1 MGVNK
6 ELWNDFVDYVT
17 KDANENQKSLFRKE
31 LFNTVNK
38 HQVYKEQGLD
48 QLLFEQYLQPE
59 QYRTEGENILADLM
73 TRENLPHPNHV
84 EEFWNKVGKD
94 IKNFERKEKLTI
106 KVILLIA
113 GTLTLAAAGVA
124 IGAVLV
130 PGAAISAAI
139 TSAVTSIGMGNVI
152 AIGASAI
159 TALSIGAGLSMH
171 SLTKDKKKIIL
182 EQFKKS
188 LSDEIE
194 KTGNMISESQKNIII
209 SYLTNDIIENSN
221 GNKELIKNCASYIA
235 QVNAD
240 KLEELLENT
249 NMKESVIFFKN
260 HEDILILEK
269 KILEGRQKKMRLEE
283 EQKDWSNEIATLKN
297 DINMIKKNETLNKK
311 DREDQIKKKNEEIDT
326 KKRQINNS
334 IEAHKGNE
342 KKIKQMNKD
351 LETKTKQI
359 LNELQKEKA
368 EAKAAEE
375 EKNKQKKIGEEI
387 EEKIQLLGEE
397 IKQQKEA
404 KELEKAAEVRKKSE
418 ELEAKAA

>member
-188 LSDEIE
+188 LSDEI
-194 KTGNMISESQKNIII
+194 
-209 SYLTNDIIENSN
+209 
-221 GNKELIKNCASYIA
+221 
-235 QVNAD
+235 
-240 KLEELLENT
+240 
-249 NMKESVIFFKN
+249 
-260 HEDILILEK
+260 
-269 KILEGRQKKMRLEE
+269 
-283 EQKDWSNEIATLKN
+283 
-297 DINMIKKNETLNKK
+297 
-311 DREDQIKKKNEEIDT
+311 DT

-359 LNELQKEKA
+359 LNELQKEKAEAKAAEA

-418 ELEAKAA
+418 ELEAKAAEAEAKAAEEEKKIEEEKEPAEAEVAADDKWVRKHKNTDRRTRKDRFQRL